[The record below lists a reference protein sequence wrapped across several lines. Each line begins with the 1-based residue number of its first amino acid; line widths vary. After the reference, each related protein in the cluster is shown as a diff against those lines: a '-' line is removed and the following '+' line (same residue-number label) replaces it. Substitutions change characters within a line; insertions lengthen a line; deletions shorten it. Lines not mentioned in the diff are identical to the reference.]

1 MRRRYL
7 HFISPTSQLEDTENL
22 ETANTYL
29 RPTAL
34 VFEGFFTLEFT
45 GRTKKL
51 PRKRL
56 LALAAPRLELDP
68 REDQMLQTTLYGQIL
83 LSSSNV
89 PWRQS
94 PGRDMLCAES
104 RIELSS
110 LFPVAGTKL
119 LFLYY
124 CLFVV
129 DSYVGLQEKNG
140 PKSFQENL
148 PKEQRQTM
156 TLNFSAIYFC
166 YQ

>member
-1 MRRRYL
+1 MIGGDDRRWS
-7 HFISPTSQLEDTENL
+7 SPDLIGTEGCGGTCQQLNCQL
-22 ETANTYL
+22 YFQF
-29 RPTAL
+29 
-34 VFEGFFTLEFT
+34 VEG
-45 GRTKKL
+45 
-51 PRKRL
+51 
-56 LALAAPRLELDP
+56 
-68 REDQMLQTTLYGQIL
+68 
-83 LSSSNV
+83 
-89 PWRQS
+89 
-94 PGRDMLCAES
+94 
-104 RIELSS
+104 
-110 LFPVAGTKL
+110 KL